1 MSRNDYEQNRTF
13 ILTHEQEHIRLHHYA
28 DLTIITLATA
38 MQWFNPFAWLLAKE
52 LKAIHE
58 YEADEAVINKGI
70 DATQYQKFLVVRAVG
85 NRLQPFANNLNR
97 GSLKQRIIM
106 MNRKKSNRWMML
118 KALLVV
124 PVAAVAVGAF
134 AMESN
139 TENNESAPI
148 VSVQTVKTKATKTV
162 EATDK
167 PEVMPEFAGGKTAL
181 ITYLG
186 ENVKYPA
193 AAAKAKKQGTAVVG
207 FVVANDGSVK
217 DVKIMKSA
225 GNVELNAEAT
235 RVVKAMPKWIPG
247 TVGGKAVDVKYYM
260 PIHFKLK

>member
-28 DLTIITLATA
+28 DLTTITLANA
-38 MQWFNPFAWLLAKE
+38 LQWFNPFAWLLAKE
-52 LKAIHE
+52 LKTIHE

-134 AMESN
+134 AMES
-139 TENNESAPI
+139 TCKHKHDER
-148 VSVQTVKTKATKTV
+148 
-162 EATDK
+162 
-167 PEVMPEFAGGKTAL
+167 KTASNNMSNKL
-181 ITYLG
+181 AILRFIPHSKYHG
-186 ENVKYPA
+186 EP
-193 AAAKAKKQGTAVVG
+193 
-207 FVVANDGSVK
+207 FCCC
-217 DVKIMKSA
+217 
-225 GNVELNAEAT
+225 
-235 RVVKAMPKWIPG
+235 
-247 TVGGKAVDVKYYM
+247 
-260 PIHFKLK
+260 